1 MNSDELSDFAVDIPT
16 FLRMGDVK
24 RFEGVAV
31 IVAISKSVV
40 GIFNNCNVPGI
51 WIPRG
56 EGELM
61 MPLEGT

>member
-1 MNSDELSDFAVDIPT
+1 
-16 FLRMGDVK
+16 MGDVK

-31 IVAISKSVV
+31 MVAISTSVV

-56 EGELM
+56 EGKLM